1 MLSGNEQRLTVLV
14 LLTFFVW
21 AGSARA
27 GEPAVPH
34 PGLYP
39 ATDAKSDWGF
49 IDATGRFRI
58 PPIYDGADEFSDG
71 VAYVWR
77 WDGKLRHN
85 GIVDPQGK
93 FTELPTND
101 SHIDFSEGLARF
113 QTPSNQERFF
123 GFMNKTGRVVI
134 APRFYEAG
142 QFSEGFAWVSEWR
155 DRELLYGFIDRTGK
169 YVVPLRFKTKPRD
182 FVNGRAWVMAERD
195 YAFIDRTGKLHFEGK
210 YRLMDYYFAEG
221 LLAAVTT
228 GADPRG
234 VYLDRDGREVL
245 NIPAWNERTALQ
257 HSEADQSWR
266 QLDAPFQEGLAPYHS
281 YNKIG
286 FIDRTGKIV
295 IPAQFRGTRGFAGGM
310 APVYVIGPDGEY
322 LWGYIDRTG
331 EMVIAPTYRL
341 AEMFKG
347 PLAKVT
353 ATGGGDQLIDKQG
366 RVIWPAAITKATRLG
381 MLKIRLR
388 EFNPRGP
395 SQLTLRLGR

>member
-1 MLSGNEQRLTVLV
+1 MLSGNERRLRLIVLFA
-14 LLTFFVW
+14 LAIW

-39 ATDAKSDWGF
+39 VKDAKSAWGF

-58 PPIYDGADEFSDG
+58 PPIYDGAAEFSDG

-85 GIVDPQGK
+85 GVVDAQGN

-101 SHIDFSEGLARF
+101 YPVTFSDGLARF
-113 QTPSNQERFF
+113 QSPSNQERFF
-123 GFMNKTGRVVI
+123 GFMNKTGQVVI
-134 APRFYEAG
+134 TPRFYEAG
-142 QFSEGFAWVSEWR
+142 QFSEGLAWVSEWR

-182 FVNGRAWVMAERD
+182 FVNGRAWVTGERD
-195 YAFIDRTGKLHFEGK
+195 YAFIDSTGKLHFEGK
-210 YRLMDYYFAEG
+210 YRLMDYYFSEG

-228 GADPRG
+228 GANPHG

-245 NIPAWNERTALQ
+245 TIPAWNERTALQ

-266 QLDAPFQEGLAPYHS
+266 QLDAPFQEGLAPYRS
-281 YNKIG
+281 FNKIG

-295 IPAQFRGTRGFAGGM
+295 IPAQFRGTRGFAGGL
-310 APVYVIGPDGEY
+310 AAVSVVGPDGDY
-322 LWGYIDRTG
+322 VWGYIDRAG
-331 EMVIAPTYRL
+331 EMVIAPQYRQ
-341 AEMFKG
+341 AELFQG

-353 ATGGGDQLIDKQG
+353 TAGGVAQLIDKQG
-366 RVIWPAAITKATRLG
+366 RVIWPTVKT
-381 MLKIRLR
+381 
-388 EFNPRGP
+388 N
-395 SQLTLRLGR
+395 